1 MTNSMVDRT
10 NQRFNSP
17 CGLSRLLKLGV
28 ERAQLNR
35 TKPLAPVDVS
45 RLIMLN
51 RDPLT
56 LTSFIDVVVSNR
68 KLAAFFAS
76 LPVSLVSL
84 SRMSPSRTLKN

>member
-17 CGLSRLLKLGV
+17 CGSSRLLKLGV

-35 TKPLAPVDVS
+35 TKPLAPVS

>member
-1 MTNSMVDRT
+1 MVDRT

-17 CGLSRLLKLGV
+17 CGSSRLLKLGV

-56 LTSFIDVVVSNR
+56 MNSNFLYR
-68 KLAAFFAS
+68 CRRLESQTRRFFRFPAG
-76 LPVSLVSL
+76 
-84 SRMSPSRTLKN
+84 